1 MSDRILQILR
11 RHEGVKKHVYLDHL
25 GYETIGVGRCI
36 KEGVGLGLSEDEID
50 YLLTNDVNRCIK
62 ELGKSFPWFS
72 DLDNVRRDAMINLCF
87 QLGITKLLKFKNFL
101 ADMAE
106 GNYELAGPNLLDS
119 LYAKQTPARA
129 NEIAEM
135 IVNGKYQDW

>member
-11 RHEGVKKHVYLDHL
+11 RHEGVKKYVYLDHL

-36 KEGVGLGLSEDEID
+36 KEDVGLGLSEDEID
-50 YLLTNDVNRCIK
+50 YLLTNDVDRCIN
-62 ELGKSFPWFS
+62 ELGKSFAWFS
-72 DLDNVRRDAMINLCF
+72 GLDNARRDAMINLCF

-101 ADMAE
+101 AEMAE
-106 GNYELAGPNLLDS
+106 GNYELAGLHLLDS

-129 NEIAEM
+129 SEVAEM
-135 IVNGKYQDW
+135 IVSGKYQDW

>member
-129 NEIAEM
+129 NEVAEM
-135 IVNGKYQDW
+135 IVSGKYQDW